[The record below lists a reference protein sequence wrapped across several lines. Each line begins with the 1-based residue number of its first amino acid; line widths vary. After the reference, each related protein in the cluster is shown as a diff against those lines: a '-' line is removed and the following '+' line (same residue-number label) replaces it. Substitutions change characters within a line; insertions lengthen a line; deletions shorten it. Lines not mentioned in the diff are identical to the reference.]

1 MGKHILFFWGGGGVP
16 LPVIDLVG
24 WGDLLVRP
32 SPEPSLYTDRLQ
44 VGPVA
49 AVEVAKPGS
58 IICFRKYR
66 GLQDEDRRS
75 LQPHL
80 PDVQVYVRLRESS
93 QF

>member
-1 MGKHILFFWGGGGVP
+1 MLSKN
-16 LPVIDLVG
+16 LVG
-24 WGDLLVRP
+24 G
-32 SPEPSLYTDRLQ
+32 PEPPVDVLREE

-66 GLQDEDRRS
+66 GLQDEGRRS